1 MSAKHQPR
9 IALTN
14 RIIFPII
21 NEHHRVIGFS
31 GRSLRDQDIK
41 YLNTPETT
49 LFQKKNVFYNETIF
63 SEPLPYLIIVEGYLD
78 VIALHQAQITNSIAL
93 MGTNLSQQHIKKIKE
108 QHLNVVLWLDPDI
121 AGINAMLKSS
131 INLIKNN
138 IKVKIYHNSAH
149 KIDPAGLLQKI
160 NINSQSLKSFLIS
173 PLNFALLVY
182 QQQYQKNPKR
192 EQAINELMK
201 NIKPFIKA
209 ENNPLQQNNAIEQ
222 LAKTIQQP
230 SKLIKEYL
238 QLAATRATTISQHKN
253 TDIMMTA
260 QQKLIWNVF
269 NNQKNFFYFQKNIKD

>member
-49 LFQKKNVFYNETIF
+49 LFQKKHVFYNETIF

-182 QQQYQKNPKR
+182 QQQYQKKPKH

-238 QLAATRATTISQHKN
+238 QLATTRVTTISQHKN